1 MQSAPKDCNPSILG
15 GDQDLSLASCR
26 MKISLVVFKIANPSN
41 GVRGR
46 VGPPLTSSQLHISPD
61 WLILS
66 SSPDPSFCVSE
77 QKGRPAWEL
86 SAAMCTKQCRHA
98 NAESWHL
105 FLLQVCTAAMAAKSP
120 TPPNF
125 LLLQP
130 IWHCCSQLGHS
141 YGTAVPTTEKSRTVF
156 R

>member
-1 MQSAPKDCNPSILG
+1 MLSIIIIIKALCIYT
-15 GDQDLSLASCR
+15 D
-26 MKISLVVFKIANPSN
+26 
-41 GVRGR
+41 
-46 VGPPLTSSQLHISPD
+46 LTSLQLHSSPD

-66 SSPDPSFCVSE
+66 SSPDPSFCPSE

-86 SAAMCTKQCRHA
+86 SPAVCTKQCRHA

-141 YGTAVPTTEKSRTVF
+141 YGTAVLTTEKSRTVF